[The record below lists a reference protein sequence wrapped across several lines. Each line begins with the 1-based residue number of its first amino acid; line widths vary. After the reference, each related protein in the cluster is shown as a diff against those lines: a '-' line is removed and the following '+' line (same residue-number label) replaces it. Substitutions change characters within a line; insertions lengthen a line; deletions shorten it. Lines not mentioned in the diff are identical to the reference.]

1 MLEPRRRNQFREAV
15 RNCEPRTKNTARA
28 SAPRSRRKES
38 LPIQIQNRVNGR
50 IRAREVRVILAST
63 GQQLGVMKLS
73 DAIRKAQEMGLDL
86 VEVAANANPPVC
98 RIVDFGKF
106 KYEAA
111 KQEKEKKNSSKLKE
125 IKFRVN
131 IAEHDYVTKMR
142 HAEEFLDKG
151 NKVRV
156 QLQFRGR
163 EMAHQE
169 LAWRSWCAS
178 KTDLVTMAH
187 VEMEPKLMGKS
198 VTMTLAPLPQQAQTP
213 FRQRP
218 RVWRRWRTTPTI
230 TRAEE
235 RRSTTERGD
244 ASSASW
250 AFQCVGS
257 G

>member
-1 MLEPRRRNQFREAV
+1 M
-15 RNCEPRTKNTARA
+15 
-28 SAPRSRRKES
+28 
-38 LPIQIQNRVNGR
+38 
-50 IRAREVRVILAST
+50 ILAAS

-111 KQEKEKKNSSKLKE
+111 KHEKEKKNAGSKLKE

-131 IAEHDYVTKMR
+131 IDEHDYVTKMR

-169 LAWRSWCAS
+169 LGMQLMDRV
-178 KTDLVTMAH
+178 KNDLTTMAN
-187 VEMEPKLMGKS
+187 VEMAAKLMGKS
-198 VTMTLAPLPQQAQTP
+198 VTMTLAPLPSNKRKRHFYSDHELPPLEDEADEDEDDEATEEQA
-213 FRQRP
+213 
-218 RVWRRWRTTPTI
+218 
-230 TRAEE
+230 
-235 RRSTTERGD
+235 
-244 ASSASW
+244 
-250 AFQCVGS
+250 
-257 G
+257 

>member
-1 MLEPRRRNQFREAV
+1 M
-15 RNCEPRTKNTARA
+15 
-28 SAPRSRRKES
+28 
-38 LPIQIQNRVNGR
+38 
-50 IRAREVRVILAST
+50 ILGST

-111 KQEKEKKNSSKLKE
+111 KHEKEKRNSSSKLKE

-131 IAEHDYVTKMR
+131 IDQHDYETKMR

-169 LAWRSWCAS
+169 LGMELMDRV

-187 VEMEPKLMGKS
+187 VEMEPKLLGKS
-198 VTMTLAPLPQQAQTP
+198 VTMTLAPLPQNKRKRHFLSDHDLP
-213 FRQRP
+213 P
-218 RVWRRWRTTPTI
+218 LEDDEDDDED
-230 TRAEE
+230 EE
-235 RRSTTERGD
+235 DED
-244 ASSASW
+244 ENDE
-250 AFQCVGS
+250 
-257 G
+257 

>member
-1 MLEPRRRNQFREAV
+1 M
-15 RNCEPRTKNTARA
+15 
-28 SAPRSRRKES
+28 
-38 LPIQIQNRVNGR
+38 
-50 IRAREVRVILAST
+50 ILAAS

-111 KQEKEKKNSSKLKE
+111 KHDKEKKNASSKLKE

-131 IAEHDYVTKMR
+131 IDEHDYVTKLR
-142 HAEEFLDKG
+142 HGEEFLDKG

-169 LAWRSWCAS
+169 LGMALMGRV
-178 KTDLVTMAH
+178 KTDLSGMAQ

-198 VTMTLAPLPQQAQTP
+198 VTMTLAPLPANKRKRHFLTDHDLP
-213 FRQRP
+213 P
-218 RVWRRWRTTPTI
+218 LEDTDKD
-230 TRAEE
+230 EDDE
-235 RRSTTERGD
+235 
-244 ASSASW
+244 
-250 AFQCVGS
+250 
-257 G
+257 

>member
-1 MLEPRRRNQFREAV
+1 MRE
-15 RNCEPRTKNTARA
+15 TAKPEQNHCA
-28 SAPRSRRKES
+28 TAAPRSRRKES

-63 GQQLGVMKLS
+63 GQQLGVLKLS
-73 DAIRKAQEMGLDL
+73 DALRKAQELGLDL

-111 KQEKEKKNSSKLKE
+111 KHDKEKKNSASKLKE

-131 IAEHDYVTKMR
+131 IDEHDYVTKMR
-142 HAEEFLDKG
+142 HAEDFLDKG

-169 LAWRSWCAS
+169 LGMALMVRV
-178 KTDLVTMAH
+178 KDDLVTMAH

-198 VTMTLAPLPQQAQTP
+198 VTMTLAPLPEAKRKRNFASDHELAP
-213 FRQRP
+213 LEDDP
-218 RVWRRWRTTPTI
+218 DDHS
-230 TRAEE
+230 EE
-235 RRSTTERGD
+235 VEHAG
-244 ASSASW
+244 
-250 AFQCVGS
+250 
-257 G
+257 